1 MLNDPT
7 APPLPQTTVR
17 QPPAQAKLAA
27 RFRELCAAE
36 LPLPG
41 HGHTAERHRRLFA
54 VSRESVSL
62 AKLAEAHWDALAILA
77 EAGRTPVPH
86 ALYAVWA
93 SEIPGQALNLTAHG
107 NGYRLH
113 GAKQFCSGATLVD
126 RALITVGSP
135 ESLLVDVDL
144 RRNAEQYDV
153 DLSPWVTEAFRHTAT
168 GTVTFRGV
176 TLDACDVLGPPDW
189 YVDRPGFWHGAC
201 GPAACWAGG
210 AAGLVDFARA
220 SRRSDP
226 HTLAHLAAMEANLW
240 ALTAYLDEAGR
251 QIDAQ
256 AQADPENGTA
266 AQVRALTVRHMVEQA
281 CTDTLHR
288 FARAYGP
295 YPLAMHHDTAIR
307 YAETDLFL
315 RQAHGERDLEGLA
328 RLLRG
333 SVPQA

>member
-1 MLNDPT
+1 MLNDAPHPT
-7 APPLPQTTVR
+7 LHPSPPQVQL
-17 QPPAQAKLAA
+17 AQ
-27 RFRELCAAE
+27 RFREVCATT

-62 AKLAEAHWDALAILA
+62 AKLAEAHWDAVAILA
-77 EAGRTPVPH
+77 EAGKTPVPH

-93 SEIPGQALNLTAHG
+93 SEIPGQALTLTAHG
-107 NGYRLH
+107 KGFRLH
-113 GAKQFCSGATLVD
+113 GVKQFCSGGTLVD
-126 RALITVGSP
+126 RALITAGSP
-135 ESLLVDVDL
+135 DPLLVDVDL
-144 RRNAEQYDV
+144 RQSTGKYDV
-153 DLSPWVTEAFRHTAT
+153 DLSAWATEAFRHTAT
-168 GTVTFRGV
+168 GTITFRDV
-176 TLDACDVLGPPDW
+176 KLDAGDVLGPPHW

-210 AAGLVDFARA
+210 AAGLVDFARKSQRA
-220 SRRSDP
+220 DP

-256 AQADPENGTA
+256 TASDPHNRIA
-266 AQVRALTVRHMVEQA
+266 AQIRALTVRHLIEQA

-295 YPLAMHHDTAIR
+295 YPLAMHHETAIR

-328 RLLRG
+328 RLLR
-333 SVPQA
+333 